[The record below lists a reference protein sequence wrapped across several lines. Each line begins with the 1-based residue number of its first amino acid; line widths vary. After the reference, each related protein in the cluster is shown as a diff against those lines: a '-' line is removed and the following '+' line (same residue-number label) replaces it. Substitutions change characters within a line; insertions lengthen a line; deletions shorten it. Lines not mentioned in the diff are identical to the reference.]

1 MFSIIQTSPKRCVG
15 GLLAGQSRAR
25 GCRACKKLLLGGGAL
40 GFLRLL
46 GFFALFETAA
56 NRPLVSLRST
66 ALRLAFGIRLA
77 FGKSTAAQLCP
88 VLNLAVGANSCL
100 AALFTAPPKCKVKVA
115 RLCLALCNL

>member
-1 MFSIIQTSPKRCVG
+1 MRVN
-15 GLLAGQSRAR
+15 RAPEDAA
-25 GCRACKKLLLGGGAL
+25 ACIKLLLGGGAL

-66 ALRLAFGIRLA
+66 ALG
-77 FGKSTAAQLCP
+77 TAAQLCP